1 MQKFIIVLLVMCF
14 SLPCFADRDRRNRN
28 PKEKLRVVFIKKNKK
43 NQEFVCIRMTPIQ
56 YRTANARA
64 KVKRRGNIRIVLGP
78 RQIAAL
84 HKLLKEEH
92 RWSKVVVRVS
102 AKRLRKLGGLKD
114 RFIIRPKSLFEKKR
128 GKNRGELAIDGEGDY
143 DSILR

>member
-1 MQKFIIVLLVMCF
+1 MQKFAIVLLVLCF
-14 SLPCFADRDRRNRN
+14 SIPCFADRGDRDRNA
-28 PKEKLRVVFIKKNKK
+28 KEKLRIVFVKKNKK
-43 NQEFVCIRMTPIQ
+43 NQEFICIRMTPIQ

-92 RWSKVVVRVS
+92 RWSKIVVRVS
-102 AKRLRKLGGLKD
+102 AKRLRKLSGLKD
-114 RFIIRPKSLFEKKR
+114 RFIIRPKSLFEKNR
-128 GKNRGELAIDGEGDY
+128 GKDRGELTIDGEGDY